1 MPLILFHELKAD
13 LGKPTIIEVEQGSNL
28 MDCIEKYFPMG
39 FGCDVEM
46 YWNAVGEF
54 PFFKSEW
61 AGRENLEIDI
71 NQNLHIV
78 CTPKGFDPITLL
90 YVAVAAVA
98 ASVVVATSID
108 VPPNDTGNVKQ
119 SPNNQLNAQT
129 NIARSGQAIPYIVGR
144 VRSYPDLISEPV
156 LEFVNNR
163 LEITEQFLIGTGSHL
178 LEDPRQAEASI
189 DDIDGTTVQFFQ
201 PGEFPAT
208 APLESFNAIN
218 IDGQTVFAP
227 NEEGLDGDTATTTT
241 GTVSAFSSSQI
252 GFNVPYDSDWG
263 ELANKTLPYNI
274 EIEYQRNDIVVSTP
288 PGQDRDP
295 ISEDTLVDAIG
306 SGVLTSAQVI
316 NDSFG
321 VPESISFIVS
331 SFTGPQGET
340 PVSGGPQYG
349 TNITATERLTEA
361 IGPFPTSADS
371 DQIWFNF
378 EFSRGLVGTAI
389 VRIDL
394 QQIDSNGDPISGTS
408 ESFTE
413 TFVDD
418 SFNPQFRTVKIS
430 PAGGMARYQFTLTRT
445 NNSNLDVSS
454 PDSVQIGRVQSI
466 RDTSVSTYG
475 DVTWAI
481 LTTRAI
487 SEAATQ
493 SQRNFNVLATRMTK
507 TYENG
512 SIVDT
517 LSPSRTG
524 ADSILQIFT
533 DSGRNAQTEVNLDEL
548 YSIYESLPDDRLGYC
563 DFTFDDEDISLRQRI
578 DTVCSASRVSAYRAG
593 QTWEFDR
600 DELKPFVSFS
610 FNRRNMSSQ
619 RTQGQTWRGHLPNTA
634 NSVELTWRDVEV
646 DNKEKIIYL
655 VINPATQT
663 IDTVDDIGFN
673 RPKRLE
679 IAGITNEYQAINR
692 AQLEVRKLL
701 YERISVKDTILSD
714 AYNVGIGQ
722 IGYWA
727 DVYERTINDG
737 EILGYNEGLV
747 DSSERITL
755 DDSDT
760 NFVTITNDL
769 GEPEGRV
776 VATARPDTE
785 FGFTATLDGVTLADL
800 SSVQLGSRYI
810 LSTETRLDESL
821 FRMLGKTPRE
831 GSEGQLLVDVE
842 MIQYDVRVYEFDEVQ

>member
-28 MDCIEKYFPMG
+28 MDCIETYFPMG

-61 AGRENLEIDI
+61 VDSANLEIDV

-78 CTPKGFDPITLL
+78 CRPQGIETLF
-90 YVAVAAVA
+90 YIAVAAVA

-129 NIARSGQAIPYIVGR
+129 NIARSGQAIPYVVGR

-163 LEITEQFLIGTGSHL
+163 LVITEQFLIGIGSHL

-189 DDIDGTTVQFFQ
+189 DDIDGTTVEFFQ
-201 PGEFPAT
+201 PGEFPT
-208 APLESFNAIN
+208 EAPLESFNAIN

-227 NEEGLDGDTATTTT
+227 NEEGLDGDTATTTA
-241 GTVSAFSSSQI
+241 GNISAFSSSQI
-252 GFNVPYDSDWG
+252 GFNIPYTSDWNV
-263 ELANKTLPYNI
+263 LASKTLPYNI
-274 EIEYQRNDIVVSTP
+274 EIEYQRNEVVVSP
-288 PGQDRDP
+288 PLGSNRDP
-295 ISEDTLVDAIG
+295 EPRDSIVNAVG
-306 SGVLTSAQVI
+306 SGVVTSAEVV
-316 NDSFG
+316 NDDMG
-321 VPESISFIVS
+321 DPESISFIVGQ
-331 SFTGPQGET
+331 FTGPPGDA
-340 PVSGGPQYG
+340 PVEGGPQYG
-349 TNITATERLTEA
+349 TNITATERLNEA
-361 IGPFPTSADS
+361 IGPFPTSASS

-378 EFSRGLVGTAI
+378 EFTRGLVGTA
-389 VRIDL
+389 VVQIDL
-394 QQIDSNGDPISGTS
+394 QQIDSNGVPIAGTEETFT
-408 ESFTE
+408 ESFA
-413 TFVDD
+413 DND
-418 SFNPQFRTVKIS
+418 FNPQYRTIKIT
-430 PAGGMARYQFTLTRT
+430 PAGGTSRYQFTLTRI
-445 NNSNLDVSS
+445 NNSNLNVSN
-454 PDSVQIGRVQSI
+454 PDTVQIGRVQSI
-466 RDTSVSTYG
+466 RSTSVTTYG

-512 SIVDT
+512 AIVDT
-517 LSPSRTG
+517 LSPSRAG
-524 ADSILQIFT
+524 SDSILQIFV
-533 DSGRNAQTEVNLDEL
+533 DSGRNPQTEVNLDDL
-548 YSIYESLPDDRLGYC
+548 YAIYDPLPDVRLGYC

-619 RTQGQTWRGHLPNTA
+619 RSQGQTWRGHLPNTA
-634 NSVELTWRDVEV
+634 NSVELKWRDIEV
-646 DNKEKIIYL
+646 DNKEKFIYL

-679 IAGITNEYQAINR
+679 IAGITNEYQAMNR

-755 DDSDT
+755 DENDT

-776 VATARPDTE
+776 VATARSDTE

-831 GSEGQLLVDVE
+831 GNEGQLLVDVE

>member
-13 LGKPTIIEVEQGSNL
+13 LGKPTIIEVEHGSNL
-28 MDCIEKYFPMG
+28 MDCIETYFPMG

-46 YWNAVGEF
+46 HWNAVGEF

-61 AGRENLEIDI
+61 VDSANLEIDI

-78 CTPKGFDPITLL
+78 CRPQGIETLF
-90 YVAVAAVA
+90 YIAVAAVA
-98 ASVVVATSID
+98 ASVIVATTID
-108 VPPNDTGNVKQ
+108 VPPNDAGNVKQ

-163 LEITEQFLIGTGSHL
+163 LVITEQFLIGIGSHL
-178 LEDPRQAEASI
+178 LEDSRQAEASI
-189 DDIDGTTVQFFQ
+189 DDIDGSTVEFFQ
-201 PGEFPAT
+201 PGEFPT
-208 APLESFNAIN
+208 EAPLESFNAIN

-227 NEEGLDGDTATTTT
+227 NEEGLNGDTAATTA
-241 GTVSAFSSSQI
+241 GNISAFSSRQI
-252 GFNVPYDSDWG
+252 GFSVPYDDDWN
-263 ELANKTLPYNI
+263 ELASKTLPYNI
-274 EIEYQRNDIVVSTP
+274 EVEYLRNSVVITP
-288 PGQDRDP
+288 NPIGGEPEPEDR
-295 ISEDTLVDAIG
+295 LFAAIG
-306 SGVLTSAQVI
+306 SGSLDSAVI
-316 NDSFG
+316 VNDEFG
-321 VPESISFIVS
+321 DPESINFIVGD
-331 SFTGPQGET
+331 FTGLQGED
-340 PVSGGPQYG
+340 PVDGSPRYG
-349 TNITATERLTEA
+349 TNITATERLNEA
-361 IGPFPTSADS
+361 IGPFPTSASS

-378 EFSRGLVGTAI
+378 EFTRGLVGTA
-389 VRIDL
+389 VVQIDL
-394 QQIDSNGDPISGTS
+394 QQIDSNGDPIAGTEETVT
-408 ESFTE
+408 ESFA
-413 TFVDD
+413 DND
-418 SFNPQFRTVKIS
+418 FNPQYRTIKIT
-430 PAGGMARYQFTLTRT
+430 PTGGTSRYQFTLTRT
-445 NNSNLDVSS
+445 NNSNLNASR
-454 PDSVQIGRVQSI
+454 PDTVQIGRVQSI
-466 RDTSVSTYG
+466 RETSVTTYG

-507 TYENG
+507 TYDNG
-512 SIVDT
+512 AIVDT

-524 ADSILQIFT
+524 SDSILQIFV
-533 DSGRNAQTEVNLDEL
+533 DSGRNPQTEVNLDEL
-548 YSIYESLPDDRLGYC
+548 YAIYDPLPDERLGYC

-619 RTQGQTWRGHLPNTA
+619 RSQGQTWRGHLPNTA
-634 NSVELTWRDVEV
+634 NSVELKWRDIEV
-646 DNKEKIIYL
+646 DNKEKFIYL
-655 VINPATQT
+655 VINPTTQT

-737 EILGYNEGLV
+737 EILGYSEGLV

-776 VATARPDTE
+776 VATARSDTE

>member
-13 LGKPTIIEVEQGSNL
+13 LGKPTIIEVEHGSNL

-46 YWNAVGEF
+46 HWNAVGEF

-61 AGRENLEIDI
+61 VDSANLEIDI

-78 CTPKGFDPITLL
+78 CRPQGIETLF
-90 YVAVAAVA
+90 YIAVAAVA
-98 ASVVVATSID
+98 ASVIVATSID
-108 VPPNDTGNVKQ
+108 VPPNDAGNVKQ

-189 DDIDGTTVQFFQ
+189 SDIDGTTVTFFQ
-201 PGEFPAT
+201 PGEFPTT

-218 IDGQTVFAP
+218 IDGQSVFAP

-252 GFNVPYDSDWG
+252 GFNVPYDSDWN
-263 ELANKTLPYNI
+263 ELAIKTLPYNI
-274 EIEYQRNDIVVSTP
+274 EIQYQRNDVVVSNP
-288 PGQDRDP
+288 LPGGDRDP
-295 ISEDTLVDAIG
+295 IEDDRLVDAIG
-306 SGVLTSAQVI
+306 SGSLTSVEVI
-316 NDSFG
+316 DDDMG
-321 VPESISFIVS
+321 IPVSISFIVS
-331 SFTGPQGET
+331 QFTGTPGEA
-340 PVSGGPQYG
+340 PVEGGPLYG
-349 TNITATERLTEA
+349 TEITATERLTEA

-378 EFSRGLVGTAI
+378 EFSRGLVGTAT
-389 VRIDL
+389 VQIDI
-394 QQIDSNGDPISGTS
+394 QKIDSNGDPIAGTG
-408 ESFTE
+408 ETFTE

-418 SFNPQFRTVKIS
+418 NFNPQFRTVKIT

-507 TYENG
+507 TYEN
-512 SIVDT
+512 SAIVDT

-524 ADSILQIFT
+524 SDSILQIFV
-533 DSGRNAQTEVNLDEL
+533 DSGRNPQIEVNLDEL
-548 YSIYESLPDDRLGYC
+548 YDIYDPLPDERLGYC

-578 DTVCSASRVSAYRAG
+578 DTVCSASRVSAYRSG

-619 RTQGQTWRGHLPNTA
+619 RSQGQTWRGHLPNTA
-634 NSVELTWRDVEV
+634 NSVELKWRDIEV
-646 DNKEKIIYL
+646 DNKEKFIYL
-655 VINPATQT
+655 VINPTTQT

-679 IAGITNEYQAINR
+679 IAGITNEYQAMNR

-701 YERISVKDTILSD
+701 YERVSVKDTILSD

-776 VATARPDTE
+776 VATARPDTD

-831 GSEGQLLVDVE
+831 GNEGQLLVDVE